1 MNKFLR
7 AMELI
12 ERANKL
18 LTEAVMEKEITYED
32 WEQIH
37 KNSEKSL
44 EACISIYNKGVLN
57 NENNNTLCKRI

>member
-1 MNKFLR
+1 MHKFLR

-12 ERANKL
+12 EQANKL
-18 LTEAVMEKEITYED
+18 LTEAVMEKEITYTD

-44 EACISIYNKGVLN
+44 EACISIYNKGAV
-57 NENNNTLCKRI
+57 K